1 MQPLP
6 PNFFVFKENELSQC
20 APKGFVFHC
29 VDAVGGGY
37 FLSFLFFK
45 KKFQTKMKTRRRG
58 NNVLLFTGELLL
70 SSQTWTAVNLWRRVD
85 RASIMACVTDATIA
99 TADILVAAVAALLIT
114 VRPKN
119 GHHQVSSSSRPAL
132 QPLHFQTFEPIEK
145 KKFTDQISLTRCFT
159 SEWIQTNLHF

>member
-1 MQPLP
+1 MRAKRFRFPLCRC
-6 PNFFVFKENELSQC
+6 LRL
-20 APKGFVFHC
+20 
-29 VDAVGGGY
+29 DI
-37 FLSFLFFK
+37 SFLFFLFLK

-70 SSQTWTAVNLWRRVD
+70 SSQTWTAVNLRRRVD

-159 SEWIQTNLHF
+159 SE